1 MARVHEI
8 FNFKD
13 NTIKPVCFH
22 FHIHTRLYC
31 QAQARLRHSGYLR
44 LTQAHSGSLRLT
56 QALTQAHSGSYSVT
70 VTVTQ
75 SLG

>member
-1 MARVHEI
+1 MEMFALFGAIV
-8 FNFKD
+8 K
-13 NTIKPVCFH
+13 
-22 FHIHTRLYC
+22 
-31 QAQARLRHSGYLR
+31 LR
-44 LTQAHSGSLRLT
+44 LGSGTQAHSGSLRLT

>member
-1 MARVHEI
+1 MSEILKTELERVFRAR
-8 FNFKD
+8 
-13 NTIKPVCFH
+13 
-22 FHIHTRLYC
+22 
-31 QAQARLRHSGYLR
+31 ARSIVKLR
-44 LTQAHSGSLRLT
+44 LGSGTQALSDSLRLT